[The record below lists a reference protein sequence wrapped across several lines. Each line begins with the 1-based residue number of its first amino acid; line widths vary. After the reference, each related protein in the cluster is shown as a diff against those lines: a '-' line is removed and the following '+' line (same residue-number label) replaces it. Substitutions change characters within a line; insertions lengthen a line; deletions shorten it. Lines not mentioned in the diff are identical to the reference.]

1 MERRQQ
7 RSNKH
12 VEDYWKVTYVYG
24 QVEVIYGIGIGM
36 QGFNTVDV
44 GVENVVL

>member
-12 VEDYWKVTYVYG
+12 VEDYWKVTCG